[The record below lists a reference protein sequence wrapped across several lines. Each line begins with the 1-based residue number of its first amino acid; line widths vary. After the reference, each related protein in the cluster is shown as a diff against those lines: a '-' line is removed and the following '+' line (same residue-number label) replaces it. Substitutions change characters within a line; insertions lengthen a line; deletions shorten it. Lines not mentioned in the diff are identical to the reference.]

1 MHSIVQVGRERRS
14 GNDPTFARSS
24 DSWIDLILIEHHT
37 TTAQN
42 KLWSTV
48 NLQPLKDVKVNGLQ
62 VGLVR
67 DGFEV
72 VGVPDEDVG
81 VGADCNLALAGIH
94 PQGLGCV

>member
-1 MHSIVQVGRERRS
+1 MHRIVQVGRERRR
-14 GNDPTFARSS
+14 GNDPTFTRSS
-24 DSWIDLILIEHHT
+24 DRRIDLILVEDYP

-81 VGADCNLALAGIH
+81 VGADRNLALAGIH